1 MGETTDHSTKL
12 ATLNSV
18 TIKVTEASIFEF
30 KYTIKKGERP
40 EIWKILIAYSGIFFK
55 NREKDKGYKIY
66 EISTCF
72 YLLLRFRGGLKIYII

>member
-30 KYTIKKGERP
+30 KYTINKGERP

-55 NREKDKGYKIY
+55 TERQIKATKSMKFLPVFIY
-66 EISTCF
+66 
-72 YLLLRFRGGLKIYII
+72 Y

>member
-18 TIKVTEASIFEF
+18 TIKVREASIFEL
-30 KYTIKKGERP
+30 KYTIKKRERP

-55 NREKDKGYKIY
+55 KTERQIKATKSMIFLPVFSYY
-66 EISTCF
+66 
-72 YLLLRFRGGLKIYII
+72 